1 MKIRKEGVLGLSA
14 VLIASLLFLF
24 SCSPINQ
31 YSVDMRYTPGFKPD
45 PVAAQDTAVK
55 LAGFNDLR
63 KTDEPLVIG
72 RVEKFD
78 GTRARV
84 FPKYKTAA
92 DAVTEGVRAY
102 LVKSGTSLSPETEKW
117 DLQESTIKKADRGIM
132 IGGSVDELEVI
143 CREEIPARKY
153 DAKIKLTFVV
163 ADLRQGRIVYRTSAE
178 SSSSMDFILFSEEKM
193 EEQANSI
200 LAGAIERIFFSS
212 DIKNKINAAWR
223 DQLNPMNPT
232 VAKPDQKLSSGEE
245 PFVNPEE
252 ETPIIKKIPIES
264 KDLN

>member
-14 VLIASLLFLF
+14 VLLASLLFVF
-24 SCSPINQ
+24 SCSPITQ
-31 YSVDMRYTPGFKPD
+31 YSVDMRYKPGFVPD
-45 PVAAQDTAVK
+45 PVAAKGTEVV

-63 KTDEPLVIG
+63 KTEDNLVIG
-72 RVEKFD
+72 RVVKFD
-78 GTRARV
+78 GTRVRV

-102 LVKSGTSLSPETEKW
+102 LVKSGTSVSPQTEKW

-132 IGGSVDELEVI
+132 IGGSIDELELI
-143 CREEIPARKY
+143 CREDIPVRKY

-178 SSSSMDFILFSEEKM
+178 SSSNMDFLLFSEEKM

-212 DIKNKINAAWR
+212 DIKQRINAAWQ
-223 DQLNPMNPT
+223 DQVNPAA
-232 VAKPDQKLSSGEE
+232 AKPGKKLTSGEE

-252 ETPIIKKIPIES
+252 ETPIIKKSPIES

>member
-1 MKIRKEGVLGLSA
+1 MKIRKESVWGLSA
-14 VLIASLLFLF
+14 VLLASLLFIF
-24 SCSPINQ
+24 SCSPVNQ
-31 YSVDMRYTPGFKPD
+31 YSIDMRYKPGFAPD
-45 PVAAQDTAVK
+45 PVAAQGTAVK

-63 KTDEPLVIG
+63 KTEDTLVIG
-72 RVEKFD
+72 RVVRFD

-92 DAVTEGVRAY
+92 DAVTEGVRTY
-102 LVKSGTSLSPETEKW
+102 LVKSGTSLPPETEKW

-132 IGGSVDELEVI
+132 IGGSIDELEVI
-143 CREEIPARKY
+143 CREEIPSRKY

-193 EEQANSI
+193 EEQANSV
-200 LAGAIERIFFSS
+200 LAAAIERIFFSS
-212 DIKNKINAAWR
+212 DIKEKINAAWR
-223 DQLNPMNPT
+223 DQLNPSA
-232 VAKPDQKLSSGEE
+232 AKPDKKLPAGEE

-252 ETPIIKKIPIES
+252 ETPIIKKSPIES

>member
-14 VLIASLLFLF
+14 VLLASLLLLF
-24 SCSPINQ
+24 SCSSITQ
-31 YSVDMRYTPGFKPD
+31 YSVDMRYKPGFVPD
-45 PVAAQDTAVK
+45 PVAAQGTTVR

-63 KTDEPLVIG
+63 KTDDTLVIG
-72 RVEKFD
+72 RVIKFD
-78 GTRARV
+78 GTRVRV

-92 DAVTEGVRAY
+92 DAVTEGIRAY
-102 LVKSGTSLSPETEKW
+102 LVKSGTALPPETDKW
-117 DLQESTIKKADRGIM
+117 DLQESTIKKADRGIL
-132 IGGSVDELEVI
+132 IGGSIDELEIV
-143 CREEIPARKY
+143 CREELPARKY

-163 ADLRQGRIVYRTSAE
+163 ADMRQGRIVYRTSAE
-178 SSSSMDFILFSEEKM
+178 SSSSMDYILFSEEKM

-212 DIKNKINAAWR
+212 DIKEKMNAAWR
-223 DQLNPMNPT
+223 DQLNP
-232 VAKPDQKLSSGEE
+232 VAVKPEKKLPPGEE

-252 ETPIIKKIPIES
+252 EKPILDKKNIQS